1 MLVRINS
8 HTFHNRLRSAANK
21 EGAAGVITSS
31 DMPMTE
37 FAIETDGL
45 TKVFRQRWSGR
56 EVRAVDGIS
65 LKVRRGSTFGLLG
78 PNGAGK
84 TTFVKLLL
92 SATHPTEG
100 RASIFG
106 RDCRIPEAR
115 EPIGY
120 LPENH
125 RFPTYL
131 TGAGMLDF
139 YASLSGMPA
148 AARKKRIPELL
159 EKVGLEKWGPVRLG
173 KYSKGMLQRVGL
185 AQALMHSPTLLVL
198 DEPSDGVDPLG
209 RKQIRD
215 ILHELEEK
223 GVTIFLNSHLL
234 VEVELFCEDVAII
247 NRGKVATE
255 GAVKDL
261 TAGSG
266 YRLEAE
272 NVPEQVQS
280 ELQAKARSV
289 ASRNGSLKLVFATR
303 EEANSAVDLLR
314 SQKCEIE
321 HLSRTTSSLEEVFV
335 KTVEAAQSAR
345 LTEESNAGK
354 Q

>member
-1 MLVRINS
+1 
-8 HTFHNRLRSAANK
+8 
-21 EGAAGVITSS
+21 
-31 DMPMTE
+31 MTDP
-37 FAIETDGL
+37 AIETEGL
-45 TKVFRQRWSGR
+45 TKIFRSRWSKR

-65 LKVRRGSTFGLLG
+65 LRVGRGTTFGLLG

-84 TTFVKLLL
+84 TTFVKMLL
-92 SATHPTEG
+92 SAAHPTSG
-100 RASIFG
+100 RAAIFG
-106 RDCRIPEAR
+106 QDSRRPSAR
-115 EPIGY
+115 VPIGY

-148 AARKKRIPELL
+148 AERKTRVPELM
-159 EKVGLEKWGPVRLG
+159 EKVGLDKWGSIRLG

-198 DEPSDGVDPLG
+198 DEPSDGVDPIG

-215 ILHELEEK
+215 ILHELEAK

-234 VEVELFCEDVAII
+234 VEVELFCRDVAII
-247 NRGKVATE
+247 HQGKVAVQGSVRE
-255 GAVKDL
+255 L

-266 YRLEAE
+266 YKLQAE
-272 NVPEQVQS
+272 NVPEQLET
-280 ELQAKARSV
+280 ELRAKAR
-289 ASRNGSLKLVFATR
+289 AAAPGLDAAPCNGSLHLTFSTR
-303 EEANSAVDLLR
+303 EDANAAVDLLR
-314 SQKCEIE
+314 AAHCEIE
-321 HLSRTTSSLEEVFV
+321 NLSRTSSTLEEVFV
-335 KTVEAAQSAR
+335 KTVETARTTEVASA
-345 LTEESNAGK
+345 G